1 MHRAQYF
8 YTAPGESANSLDRII
23 KFGNIYQANAA
34 GSSNTLFGNFEMPA
48 VVPPKIPNCEP
59 WTLTELLEHEKE
71 VTGMFMSGHPLDH
84 FRFEIRYYGITQL
97 GEFNEFRD
105 TIGVHGNTSRSF
117 RLAGLVVEAQHRVS
131 KTGKQFG
138 SFHIEDY
145 TGKAEFMLWG
155 DDYAKYSQFLER
167 GRNLFMTGMFRQ
179 RFGKGEFEFKVD
191 KITMLEN
198 VKQTMTK
205 QLVIDLEARQINDEL
220 LTFVHENVKKYPGRS
235 GIKFN
240 ITEQR
245 MNARISLFTRE
256 TGFEM
261 NDEMAAWLIENGDI
275 SVQVL
280 TA

>member
-1 MHRAQYF
+1 
-8 YTAPGESANSLDRII
+8 
-23 KFGNIYQANAA
+23 
-34 GSSNTLFGNFEMPA
+34 
-48 VVPPKIPNCEP
+48 
-59 WTLTELLEHEKE
+59 
-71 VTGMFMSGHPLDH
+71 MSGHPLDH
-84 FRFEIRYYGITQL
+84 FKFEIAYYGITRM
-97 GEFNEFRD
+97 GEFNEFKD
-105 TIGVHGNTSRSF
+105 SLNIQPNPGKIF
-117 RLAGLVVEAQHRVS
+117 KLAGLVVEAQHRVS

-179 RFGKGEFEFKVD
+179 RFGKGEFEFKID

-205 QLVIDLEARQINDEL
+205 QLVIDLEARQVNDQL
-220 LTFVHENVKKYPGRS
+220 LTFVSENVKKYPGRS